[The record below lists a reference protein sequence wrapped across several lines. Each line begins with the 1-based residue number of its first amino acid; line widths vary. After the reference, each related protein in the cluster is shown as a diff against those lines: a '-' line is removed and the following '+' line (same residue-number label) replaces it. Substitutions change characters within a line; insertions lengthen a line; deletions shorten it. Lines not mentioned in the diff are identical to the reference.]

1 MNFERKYA
9 NEIKLFQD
17 VYFPSRDVKQA
28 RAALEQRK
36 VHPRLV
42 NRIADFVLSSMGG
55 PANPFAGG
63 QRSLTMG
70 EDEDILDIQKRAG
83 IINELNKED
92 SFVRKDAHRRTMQ
105 QFDEITKPLAKLSSL
120 AYDAD
125 IPLDTLVEEIRE
137 MVIEMYKKKD
147 ERQTRKPEPEEF
159 DPS

>member
-9 NEIKLFQD
+9 KEIKLFQD

-28 RAALEQRK
+28 RAALEQRN
-36 VHPRLV
+36 VPPRLV
-42 NRIADFVLSSMGG
+42 NRIADFVLSSLGG
-55 PANPFAGG
+55 ASNPFSGG

-83 IINELNKED
+83 IVTELNKKD
-92 SFVRKDAHRRTMQ
+92 SITRQDAHRRTMK

-125 IPLDTLVEEIRE
+125 IPVETLVEELRE
-137 MVIEMYKKKD
+137 MVLEMYTKKT
-147 ERQTRKPEPEEF
+147 ERQERKPESEEF

>member
-9 NEIKLFQD
+9 KEIKLFQD

-28 RAALEQRK
+28 RASLEQRN

-42 NRIADFVLSSMGG
+42 NRIADFVLSSLGG
-55 PANPFAGG
+55 TSNPFSGG

-83 IINELNKED
+83 IVTELNKED
-92 SFVRKDAHRRTMQ
+92 PSVRRDAHRRTMK

-125 IPLDTLVEEIRE
+125 IPVETLVEELRE
-137 MVIEMYKKKD
+137 MVLEMYSKKN
-147 ERQTRKPEPEEF
+147 ERKERRPEPEEL

>member
-17 VYFPSRDVKQA
+17 IYFPSRDVKKA
-28 RAALEQRK
+28 RIALEQRK
-36 VHPRLV
+36 VHPRLI
-42 NRIADFVLSSMGG
+42 NKIADFVLSSLSG
-55 PANPFAGG
+55 ASSPFSGG

-83 IINELNKED
+83 IVTELNKED
-92 SFVRKDAHRRTMQ
+92 SFVRKDAHRRAMK

-125 IPLDTLVEEIRE
+125 IPIETLVEEIRE
-137 MVIEMYKKKD
+137 MVLEMYGKKD
-147 ERQTRKPEPEEF
+147 ERQSRKPDSEEF

>member
-9 NEIKLFQD
+9 KEIKLFQD

-28 RAALEQRK
+28 RAALEQRN

-42 NRIADFVLSSMGG
+42 NRVADFVLSSMGG
-55 PANPFAGG
+55 ASNPFSGG

-83 IINELNKED
+83 IVNELNKED
-92 SFVRKDAHRRTMQ
+92 SFTRRDAHRRTMK

-125 IPLDTLVEEIRE
+125 VPVETLVEELRE
-137 MVIEMYKKKD
+137 MVLEMYRKKD
-147 ERQTRKPEPEEF
+147 ERQDRKPEPEEF
-159 DPS
+159 DPN

>member
-17 VYFPSRDVKQA
+17 IYFPSRDVKKA
-28 RAALEQRK
+28 RIALEQRK
-36 VHPRLV
+36 VHPRLI
-42 NRIADFVLSSMGG
+42 NKIADFVLSSLSG
-55 PANPFAGG
+55 ASSPFSGG

-83 IINELNKED
+83 IVED
-92 SFVRKDAHRRTMQ
+92 SFVRKDAHRRTMKQ
-105 QFDEITKPLAKLSSL
+105 LDEITKPLAKLSSL

-125 IPLDTLVEEIRE
+125 IPLNILVEEIRE

-147 ERQTRKPEPEEF
+147 ERQTRKPDSEE
-159 DPS
+159 